1 MTEQGDL
8 GGRSREEEVLL
19 ARRES
24 LERLGDRAFAIS
36 LREAIGVDE
45 PTPSS
50 ALRERFGSLPPDR
63 REGESVTVA
72 GRVVLKR
79 DMGKLKFLTL
89 RDGSGDI
96 QLVCNQA
103 ELDEESFALLDE
115 VDLGDIIAATGQ
127 VGTTRRGELSIFVER
142 WAMLTKSLRPLP
154 EKWHGLKDPDLQQRR
169 RYLHLIADETP
180 RRYLAARAALLRAL
194 REVLHQR
201 GFVEVE
207 GPMLQTVA
215 GGANARP
222 FTTFHEALGIET
234 KLRISLE
241 LYLKRLLVG
250 GIERVYEL
258 GRNFRNEGIDRDHN
272 PEFTMLEAYQAYGD
286 YTTMMEL
293 TEVLVRESARAVNPV
308 MGRDPDNLT
317 IPFRGKEIDL
327 SPPFRRLSMLD
338 AVSSATEEQITLDRT
353 DLPAVAQRHG
363 VPMDDVWGPGKIV
376 VELFEKLVEDTIVEP
391 TFLCDFPRE
400 VSPLAR
406 PHRSNPDLTE
416 HFDLIIG
423 GVELVTA
430 FSELDGSAGA
440 AGEARAPATAQ
451 GGGCGGDP
459 SARRGL
465 PPRPGA
471 RHAPGGGPGARH
483 RPAHHGAH
491 RRAFSSRPH
500 HVPLAA
506 PRSDRDD
513 VIHVTF
519 GGCRTSPRDR
529 HLRHI
534 HPGGS
539 SVRSPGGVAPTH
551 PGHP

>member
-1 MTEQGDL
+1 MTEPGDA
-8 GGRSREEEVLL
+8 GGRSREEEVLR

-24 LERLGDRAFAIS
+24 LERLGDRAFALS
-36 LREAIGVDE
+36 LREALGVDQPVATSE
-45 PTPSS
+45 VR
-50 ALRERFGSLPPDR
+50 ARFGSLPPDR
-63 REGESVTVA
+63 RDGETVAVA

-89 RDGSGDI
+89 RDAGGDL

-103 ELDEESFALLDE
+103 DLDDGSFALLDE
-115 VDLGDIIAATGQ
+115 VDLGDIIGAVGQ
-127 VGTTRRGELSIFVER
+127 VGTTRRGELSVFVER

-180 RRYLAARAALLRAL
+180 RRYLAARAAVLRAL
-194 REVLHQR
+194 REVLHEQ

-293 TEVLVRESARAVNPV
+293 SEVLVRESARAVSPV
-308 MGRDPDNLT
+308 MGRDPDLLA
-317 IPFRGKEIDL
+317 IPWRGREIDL
-327 SPPFRRLSMLD
+327 GSPFRRLPMLE
-338 AVSSATEEQITLDRT
+338 AVSNATGEQLALDRP
-353 DLPAVAQRHG
+353 DLRAIAKRHG
-363 VPMDDVWGPGKIV
+363 VEVDEVWGPGKIV
-376 VELFEKLVEDTIVEP
+376 VELFEKLVEETIVEP
-391 TFLCDFPRE
+391 TFVCDFPRE

-406 PHRSNPDLTE
+406 PHRSNPELTE
-416 HFDLIIG
+416 HFDLVIG
-423 GVELVTA
+423 GLELVTA
-430 FSELDGSAGA
+430 FSELTDPLEQRAKLELQQQLKEAGVEETHPLDEDFLRA
-440 AGEARAPATAQ
+440 LEHGMPPAGGLGLGIDRLLMLLTDAPSLRDLIMFPA
-451 GGGCGGDP
+451 
-459 SARRGL
+459 
-465 PPRPGA
+465 
-471 RHAPGGGPGARH
+471 H
-483 RPAHHGAH
+483 RPE
-491 RRAFSSRPH
+491 
-500 HVPLAA
+500 A
-506 PRSDRDD
+506 PE
-513 VIHVTF
+513 
-519 GGCRTSPRDR
+519 
-529 HLRHI
+529 
-534 HPGGS
+534 
-539 SVRSPGGVAPTH
+539 
-551 PGHP
+551 